1 MQIPHRTLSPDA
13 LQSIIEDFVT
23 RDGTDYGEA
32 EIPLATKVAQ
42 VKKLL
47 DTGACFIIYD
57 AELAT
62 VDIVAKEQLLL
73 GGLDAEE

>member
-1 MQIPHRTLSPDA
+1 MLIPHRTLSPEA
-13 LQSIIEDFVT
+13 LQNILEDFVT

-47 DTGACFIIYD
+47 DTGACFILYN

-62 VDIVAKEQLLL
+62 VNIVAKEQLLPGEL
-73 GGLDAEE
+73 EARR